1 MDRYSAEGPLVCHRC
16 TARLGSFLDVDVN
29 QTIKTTEGRRRKI
42 TRAASG
48 IDMRDHVDRP
58 ASGADKVVDWGEDGS
73 THSPGPNSVH
83 YETMRTVAGAHLV
96 FNAFWLINHF
106 CVHQMLMRDA
116 MHAIDLGIII
126 TLIRAILRAF
136 LECVEL
142 QLDIEGRAAAKLEKR
157 FRNILAIRTGPDGQR

>member
-42 TRAASG
+42 TRASSG
-48 IDMRDHVDRP
+48 IDMRDHVNRP

-142 QLDIEGRAAAKLEKR
+142 QLDIVGRAAAKLEKR

>member
-1 MDRYSAEGPLVCHRC
+1 MDRYSAEGPQVCHRC
-16 TARLGSFLDVDVN
+16 TARLGSFLDVAND
-29 QTIKTTEGRRRKI
+29 TIKTTISRRARI

-48 IDMRDHVDRP
+48 TDMRDHVERP
-58 ASGADKVVDWGEDGS
+58 ASGSDQVVDWGEDGS

-83 YETMRTVAGAHLV
+83 YETMRQVAGAHLV

-116 MHAIDLGIII
+116 MHAIDLGVII

-142 QLDIEGRAAAKLEKR
+142 QLDIVGRAAAKLESR
-157 FRNILAIRTGPDGQR
+157 FRNILAICSGPDDQR